1 MTIQEKFQPVLIL
14 ANELGVK
21 ITKASPEG
29 SGFKVEAIAKT
40 GYEKDLI
47 LAKIKEVGGAEAA
60 FIKTDIKT
68 ELTDCYHIHVVMS
81 GDTLSGIAK
90 KYLDNAGKYMDIAK
104 FNNISNPDVIKVGQK
119 IKIPNK

>member
-1 MTIQEKFQPVLIL
+1 MIPEKFKPVMDL

-21 ITKASPEG
+21 ITKAVPEG
-29 SGFKVEAIAKT
+29 SGFKVEAVAKT
-40 GYEKDLI
+40 GYDRDLI

-68 ELTDCYHIHVVMS
+68 ELTDCYHIHEVVS
-81 GDTLSGIAK
+81 GDTLSAIAK
-90 KYLDNAGKYMDIAK
+90 KYLDNAGKYMEIAK
-104 FNNISNPDVIKVGQK
+104 FNNISNPDVIKVGQE